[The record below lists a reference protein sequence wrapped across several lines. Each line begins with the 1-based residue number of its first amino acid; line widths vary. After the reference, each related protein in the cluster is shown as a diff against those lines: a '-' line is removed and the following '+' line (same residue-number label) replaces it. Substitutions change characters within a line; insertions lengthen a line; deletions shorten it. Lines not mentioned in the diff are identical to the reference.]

1 MKYLITLIVLILLF
15 GGYYL
20 LAPYFNNTSLDEP
33 LPEIVSE
40 PETTEEDTV
49 SFSTTPAP
57 LIPTPSQPVEGTARI
72 IEEGGSLYLRYED
85 FKTING
91 PDLFVYLSTDE
102 KASEFINLGELKA
115 TEGNLNYEIPEGVNP
130 EDYPYA
136 LVWCKAFG
144 VLFNSAK
151 LY

>member
-1 MKYLITLIVLILLF
+1 MKYLIALIILIVLF

-20 LAPYFNNTSLDEP
+20 LAPHFTNTTLDEP
-33 LPEIVSE
+33 APEAASE
-40 PETTEEDTV
+40 VEESDA
-49 SFSTTPAP
+49 SLSTAPAP
-57 LIPTPSQPVEGTARI
+57 LVPTPSHPAEGTARI
-72 IEEGGSLYLRYED
+72 IEEGDSLYLRYEN

-102 KASEFINLGELKA
+102 KASDFVNLGELKA

>member
-1 MKYLITLIVLILLF
+1 MKYLIAVIVFIVLF

-20 LAPYFNNTSLDEP
+20 LIPYFTTTTLDEP
-33 LPEIVSE
+33 APEAVSE
-40 PETTEEDTV
+40 TEEETP
-49 SFSTTPAP
+49 SFSTTPSP
-57 LIPTPSQPVEGTARI
+57 LIPTPSHPADGTARI
-72 IEEGGSLYLRYED
+72 IEEGGSLYLRYEN

-91 PDLFVYLSTDE
+91 PDLFVYLSKDE
-102 KASEFINLGELKA
+102 KASDFINLGELKA
-115 TEGNLNYEIPEGVNP
+115 TEGNLNYEIPEGINP
-130 EDYPYA
+130 EEYPYA